1 MVQNYLVGF
10 IHPDYL
16 SLVIN
21 FVLIVLRQ
29 CGHVICNSCIDMFVK
44 KSKKCYVCEEKT
56 KTKDVI
62 DMSPEG
68 TGFASASKKA
78 VAEKFNLAF
87 Q

>member
-1 MVQNYLVGF
+1 
-10 IHPDYL
+10 
-16 SLVIN
+16 
-21 FVLIVLRQ
+21 
-29 CGHVICNSCIDMFVK
+29 MFVK
-44 KSKKCYVCEEKT
+44 KSKKCYVCESKI
-56 KTKDVI
+56 KSKDII